1 MAWTQQDQD
10 ELQAHADLHGAAIK
24 ARLEFHTDGAI
35 TVHARRGGDNPLQF
49 GRLFT
54 PANLAHAKRGIEAK
68 LAEARAQ
75 FDSALAGSCF
85 PARAETVRRRPGHFL
100 TRRGR
105 DSTTLARSWFLGRR
119 SKR

>member
-1 MAWTQQDQD
+1 MAWTAAEQT
-10 ELQAHADLHGAAIK
+10 ELRAHAHQLGADIE

-75 FDSALAGSCF
+75 FDS
-85 PARAETVRRRPGHFL
+85 VR
-100 TRRGR
+100 
-105 DSTTLARSWFLGRR
+105 
-119 SKR
+119 